1 MSTFE
6 VEIKS
11 LLGGKEKADD
21 LRAKILNRGGKL
33 KNKNSQLNHYF
44 NFNSENSSLLKEN
57 LSSYIDESKRKIFGE
72 MLESGKNI
80 SVRTREMD
88 GRVIFVMKASLGEDT
103 SSNGVKRVEF
113 ESDISLS
120 LDELDKLLLDSG
132 LTYQAK
138 WSRQREEYE
147 ANDMNI
153 CIDKN
158 AGYGYLAEF
167 EKITDNEEKLDD
179 IKSEILDFMKE
190 LEIEELLQD
199 RLERMFKY
207 YNENWQNYY
216 GTDNVFNIE

>member
-1 MSTFE
+1 MPTFE

-11 LLGGKEKADD
+11 LLGGEEKAGD
-21 LRAKILNRGGKL
+21 LRTKILSKGGKL
-33 KNKNSQLNHYF
+33 KGKNNQLNHYF
-44 NFNSENSSLLKEN
+44 NFSSENSSLLKQN
-57 LSSYIDESKRKIFGE
+57 LSKHIDESKRKIFEE
-72 MLESGKNI
+72 MIESGKNI
-80 SVRTREMD
+80 SIRTREMD
-88 GRVIFVMKASLGEDT
+88 GRVIFVMKASLGDDT

-113 ESDISLS
+113 ESDVSLS
-120 LDELDKLLLDSG
+120 LDDLDRLLLDSG

-147 ANDMNI
+147 VNDINI
-153 CIDKN
+153 CVDKN

-167 EKITDNEEKLDD
+167 EKVTDDEGKLDD

-190 LEIEELLQD
+190 LEVEELSQD